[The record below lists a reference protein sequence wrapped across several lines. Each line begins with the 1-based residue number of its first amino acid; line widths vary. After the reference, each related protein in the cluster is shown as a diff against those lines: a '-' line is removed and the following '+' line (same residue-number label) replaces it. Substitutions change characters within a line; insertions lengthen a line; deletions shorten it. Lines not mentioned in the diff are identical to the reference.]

1 MSSTEI
7 EILKKHFDDC
17 QRDFDALSVELERR
31 NDALRAIAAHLSLAD
46 DTPMQVLV
54 DTALKMIEL
63 GLQKHLDDNSPPD
76 RG

>member
-7 EILKKHFDDC
+7 ETLKKHFDDC
-17 QRDFDALSVELERR
+17 QRDFDNLCVEVERR
-31 NDALRAIAAHLSLAD
+31 NDALRTIAAHLSLPD

-54 DTALKMIEL
+54 DTAVKMIEL
-63 GLQKHLDDNSPPD
+63 GLQKNLDDHSPPD